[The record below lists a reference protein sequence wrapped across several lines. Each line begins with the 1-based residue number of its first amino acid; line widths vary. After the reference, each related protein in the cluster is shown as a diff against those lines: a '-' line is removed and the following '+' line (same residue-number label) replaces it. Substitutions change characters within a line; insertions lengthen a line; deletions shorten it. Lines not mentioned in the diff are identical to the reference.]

1 MPYSITTQDGITI
14 DNIPDNVSPDDP
26 SLKNRVSQLRLNTQ
40 QQSFDPTEGM
50 STSELFLA
58 GVGKGMTDIGRG
70 IGQRLGMV
78 SEEDV
83 ARSRQLDQP
92 LMETTAG
99 TVGNVA
105 GGVAAALPATLIPGV
120 NTYAGAAALGAGLG
134 ALQPT
139 VEGESPITNAV
150 IGAPLGMAGQFA
162 GNMLTRGANA
172 AINAAKPI
180 ANKVKNLITNP
191 VPTSVNV
198 NVKVQNALRESGVN
212 FGDLSPSIQQAISA
226 DVENALKISPNLSK
240 DALRRL
246 VDYRLTGATP
256 RTAQLTLDPAQI
268 TQQKN
273 LAKLGV
279 NSKDVKAQQLAQV
292 ENQNNQ
298 ILLNKFD
305 ELGAQNS
312 SGDLYGAGENV
323 YNSAGNFL
331 NTKKQ
336 DISGLYNY
344 AQNIGGRTAE
354 FDNVQFVNKVGT
366 ELDKSLKNA
375 FLPAEIR
382 NIVNDVA
389 QGKLPLNVQ
398 TAEQLKTIVAQAQR
412 ATTDGNA
419 KQALSIVREALDSTP
434 LKPNQGLG
442 NDALKAF
449 NQARKETF
457 AFKKL
462 QEKTPILR
470 DIEDGIEPD
479 KIFEKHIVRSN
490 LNEFKN
496 TLGVL
501 DASSKQQLKND
512 IIAYI
517 KNAATRNQPN
527 ETAKVSADALN
538 RVIGSNG
545 VINNKKL
552 SLIFTK
558 DELAAIN
565 AIKNVARYETF
576 QPVGSA
582 VNNSNTASA
591 ALNILDRLS
600 SAPLLSKIPLGRSL
614 IGEPLTEIN
623 LAVQSGRA
631 LNAPRGLVQDTIA
644 KPALLRNRLSPLTG
658 LLSVEL
664 GNQ

>member
-1 MPYSITTQDGITI
+1 MADINKLKDALVAAHNAGDVEAAKIFADEIKSMQQA
-14 DNIPDNVSPDDP
+14 IPS
-26 SLKNRVSQLRLNTQ
+26 
-40 QQSFDPTEGM
+40 PTEGM
-50 STSELFLA
+50 SSGELFLA

-78 SEEDV
+78 SEQDV
-83 ARSRQLDQP
+83 ARAKQLDQP

-99 TVGNVA
+99 TIGNVI
-105 GGVAAALPATLIPGV
+105 GSVAPALPTAFIPGV
-120 NTYAGAAALGAGLG
+120 NTYTGAAALGATMG

-139 VEGESPITNAV
+139 VEGESPVVNAA

-162 GNMLTRGANA
+162 GNMITRGANA
-172 AINAAKPI
+172 TINAVKPI
-180 ANKVKNLITNP
+180 ASKVKNLITNP
-191 VPTSVNV
+191 IPTSVNV
-198 NVKVQNALRESGVN
+198 NVKVQNALKESGVN
-212 FGDLSPSIQQAISA
+212 FGDLSPDIQKTISA
-226 DVENALKISPNLSK
+226 DVENALKLSPNLSK

-331 NTKKQ
+331 NSKKQ
-336 DISGLYNY
+336 GISGLYNY

-375 FLPAEIR
+375 FLPTEIR

-398 TAEQLKTIVAQAQR
+398 TAEQLKTIVAASQR
-412 ATTDGNA
+412 ASTDGNV
-419 KQALSIVREALDSTP
+419 KQALSIVREALDNTP

-449 NQARKETF
+449 NQARKETL

-462 QEKTPILR
+462 QEKTPILKN
-470 DIEDGIEPD
+470 IEDGIEPD

-501 DASSKQQLKND
+501 DSASKQQLKND
-512 IIAYI
+512 VIAYI

-552 SLIFTK
+552 SLLFTK

-600 SAPLLSKIPLGRSL
+600 NAPLLSKIPLGRSL
-614 IGEPLTEIN
+614 IAEPLTEIN

-631 LNAPRGLVQDTIA
+631 LNVPRGIVQDTIA
-644 KPALLRNRLSPLTG
+644 QPTLLRNRLSPVTG
-658 LLSVEL
+658 LLSAEL

>member
-1 MPYSITTQDGITI
+1 MADINKLKDALIAAHNAGDVEAAKMFADEIKSMQQA
-14 DNIPDNVSPDDP
+14 IPSA
-26 SLKNRVSQLRLNTQ
+26 
-40 QQSFDPTEGM
+40 TEGM
-50 STSELFLA
+50 STSQLFLA
-58 GVGKGMTDIGRG
+58 GVGKGMTDVSRG

-83 ARSRQLDQP
+83 AKARQLDQP

-99 TVGNVA
+99 TVGNVV
-105 GGVAAALPATLIPGV
+105 GGIAPALPTAFIPGV
-120 NTYAGAAALGAGLG
+120 NTYTGAAALSATMG

-139 VEGESPITNAV
+139 VQGESPIVNAA
-150 IGAPLGMAGQFA
+150 IGAPLGVAGQFA
-162 GNMLTRGANA
+162 GNMLTRGASSL
-172 AINAAKPI
+172 INAAKPI
-180 ANKVKNLITNP
+180 ASKVKDLITNP

-198 NVKVQNALRESGVN
+198 NVKVQNALKDSGIN
-212 FGDLSPSIQQAISA
+212 FGDLSPAIQKEISN
-226 DVENALKISPNLSK
+226 DVDNALKISPNLSS
-240 DALRRL
+240 DALKRL
-246 VDYRLTGATP
+246 VDYRITGATP

-279 NSKDVKAQQLAQV
+279 NSKDIKAQQLAQV

-305 ELGAQNS
+305 ELGAKNS

-336 DISGLYNY
+336 GISGLYNY

-375 FLPAEIR
+375 FLPTEIR

-389 QGKLPLNVQ
+389 QGKLPLNIQ
-398 TAEQLKTIVAQAQR
+398 SAEQLKTIVAASQR
-412 ATTDGNA
+412 ATTDGNV
-419 KQALSIVREALDSTP
+419 KQALSIVRNALDSTP

-462 QEKTPILR
+462 QENTPILK

-490 LNEFKN
+490 LNQFKN
-496 TLGVL
+496 TLNVL
-501 DASSKQQLKND
+501 DETSRQQLKND
-512 IIAYI
+512 VIAYI

-552 SLIFTK
+552 SLLFSK

-591 ALNILDRLS
+591 ALNILDKLS
-600 SAPLLSKIPLGRSL
+600 NAPLLSKIPLGKSL

-631 LNAPRGLVQDTIA
+631 LNAPRGIVQDTVLQ
-644 KPALLRNRLSPLTG
+644 PRLLKNKLSPVTG
-658 LLSVEL
+658 LLGVEL
-664 GNQ
+664 GNQQ